1 MSTGSHELSLH
12 ELSAVLD
19 VMREGIQVI
28 GRDFRYVYVNDAAA
42 LHGRRAPGDLVGRT
56 MMECYPGIDETEV
69 FAQLRRVLDQRV
81 STSMLNAFTYPD
93 GSSRTFELRIEPC
106 EVGVVVLS
114 IDVTDSRK
122 LESQLRHA
130 QKMEAIGR
138 LAGSVAHDFNNLL
151 SVILSY
157 SKMLLLDL
165 NALDPIREDIEAI
178 RAAGER
184 AAELTTQLLAFG
196 RRQVLAPR
204 ILDLSEAV
212 RGAEHMLRRLLGEDI
227 ELVTICD
234 RDAAKVKVD
243 PGQLDQVIMNLA
255 INARDAMPGGGKLTL
270 ETRNVALDDSYVAEH
285 LDARAGPHVMLAV
298 SDTGIGM
305 DRETQAR
312 IFEPFFTTKEP
323 GKGTGL
329 GLATAYAIVEQHH
342 GFWEVES
349 ELGQGSVFRIY
360 LPVAAAQEVTTP
372 SSQAAHLSSQG
383 LTILVAEDEE
393 LVQKAVT
400 MILERAG
407 YRVLSAGNGL
417 EALALLEQPGQGISL
432 VLLDVV
438 MPRMGGPETYRRIR
452 ERWPDMKVILSS
464 GYTDQSRFSGSLPS
478 EVRVLEK
485 PYRADSLLER
495 IRTELGFA
503 ELEKPP
509 ASL

>member
-184 AAELTTQLLAFG
+184 AAELATQLLAFG

-243 PGQLDQVIMNLA
+243 SGQLDQVIMNLA

-285 LDARAGPHVMLAV
+285 LDARTGPHVMLAV

-329 GLATAYAIVEQHH
+329 GLSTTFGIVKQS
-342 GFWEVES
+342 GGSIFVYS
-349 ELGQGSVFRIY
+349 EPGEGSVFKVYFPR
-360 LPVAAAQEVTTP
+360 ATASETP
-372 SSQAAHLSSQG
+372 ARRPSTPTSLRG
-383 LTILVAEDEE
+383 TETILLVEDQDDVRKVARE
-393 LVQKAVT
+393 
-400 MILERAG
+400 ILRRYG
-407 YRVLSAGNGL
+407 YHVL
-417 EALALLEQPGQGISL
+417 EARNAGEALLTCERHPRNIH
-432 VLLDVV
+432 LLLTDVV
-438 MPRMGGPETYRRIR
+438 MPQMSGPELA
-452 ERWPDMKVILSS
+452 ERLAKLRPTMKVLFMS
-464 GYTDQSRFSGSLPS
+464 GYAEGAAVYHGILDSGLAYLQKPIVPETLALRVR
-478 EVRVLEK
+478 EV
-485 PYRADSLLER
+485 
-495 IRTELGFA
+495 LG
-503 ELEKPP
+503 E
-509 ASL
+509 SG